1 MSVDVGR
8 MSMADLQLLSR
19 VVKDELWARQSL
31 NYEGAVER
39 VKADMVRHGFTEVD
53 VAEPALF
60 QKRGAVVIGRLQRRG
75 VSVRAVC
82 DAQAVPQDWKLEVR
96 LGANEWAEGRGS
108 TLLQTIH
115 EVKRKASE
123 MRAHADAYSVM
134 TDELLH
140 AAGKGAVAG

>member
-1 MSVDVGR
+1 MSVDVHG

-19 VVKDELWARQSL
+19 VVKDELWVRQRL

-39 VKADMVRHGFTEVD
+39 AKVDMARFGFTEVD

-75 VSVRAVC
+75 VSVRCVC
-82 DAQAVPQDWKLEVR
+82 DAQAAPQVWQLEVR
-96 LGANEWAEGRGS
+96 LNGNEWAEGRGS
-108 TLLQTIH
+108 TLLQAVH
-115 EVKRKASE
+115 EVRRKASE

-140 AAGKGAVAG
+140 AAGEGAVTG